1 MMTGL
6 WYVLVAQAD
15 GSTRCVN
22 MVSST
27 IAGIQAIIA
36 DIRQGT
42 FLAKLQKTQLP
53 TR

>member
-1 MMTGL
+1 MTGL
-6 WYVLVAQAD
+6 WYVLVAQVD

-27 IAGIQAIIA
+27 IAGIRAIIA
-36 DIRQGT
+36 DIKDGP

-53 TR
+53 AR